1 MGFWSTFARCGTVFL
16 IAGSALLSLSCK
28 KEKARGN
35 VNPETLITMQSEDLS
50 MTVSKNGLKSYH
62 FTTPLMQQYGLAA
75 EPYTKYPDGVFV
87 QTFQDSTEVVEST
100 LRADEAI
107 NYEKRDLWMAS
118 GHVVASGSGNTLYT
132 EQLFWDAKTDRVY
145 SNVRVKVVDKDGEHY
160 GEGFESDKDL
170 KSWMFRDYEGTIAV
184 ETAPNEE
191 YDGAAGGPSD
201 ASAGEQTVPSGGRS
215 VGNGYAP
222 SRRQVLSPGWNP
234 TQGGGTLRPVPALKE
249 GDPGTENVFR
259 PESGE
264 EDERAEYMGSVIV
277 IAVVS
282 LLLSAFFSGMEIAFT
297 SSNKLKLEIDRKQD
311 GLFGRIADVFINNP
325 GQYITTMLVGNNI
338 VLVLYSLNMT
348 VIIHALADMWGLRL
362 GTGTWSVLLES
373 LISTVI
379 IIFVG
384 EFTPKAIVKLRPNA
398 YLRAFSVPLYFFYI
412 VLYPIAKF
420 ATWLSFGLLRL
431 FGIRVKDSDG
441 IKSFEKVDLENLLEE
456 NTETQSEQENEIRI
470 FQNALDFSD
479 ILVRDCMVP
488 RVDVEAVDVES
499 SIGEIYGRFIE
510 SQYSRIFVWDGSID
524 NIVGYVNIKSLFR
537 NPASIRDIM
546 IGVRYVPE
554 TMPAERLLEE
564 FTKNRISVAV
574 VIDEFGGTA
583 GIISLEDVLEEIFGE
598 IDDEHDTSDMVE
610 RQVAENEYVFSSR
623 LEVKYLNEKYGL
635 GIEESDEYETL
646 AGYIIS
652 NENGIPP
659 TGAEVSIGNK
669 LIRILK
675 SSSSRIELVKVR
687 LL

>member
-1 MGFWSTFARCGTVFL
+1 
-16 IAGSALLSLSCK
+16 
-28 KEKARGN
+28 
-35 VNPETLITMQSEDLS
+35 
-50 MTVSKNGLKSYH
+50 
-62 FTTPLMQQYGLAA
+62 
-75 EPYTKYPDGVFV
+75 
-87 QTFQDSTEVVEST
+87 
-100 LRADEAI
+100 
-107 NYEKRDLWMAS
+107 
-118 GHVVASGSGNTLYT
+118 
-132 EQLFWDAKTDRVY
+132 
-145 SNVRVKVVDKDGEHY
+145 
-160 GEGFESDKDL
+160 
-170 KSWMFRDYEGTIAV
+170 
-184 ETAPNEE
+184 
-191 YDGAAGGPSD
+191 
-201 ASAGEQTVPSGGRS
+201 
-215 VGNGYAP
+215 
-222 SRRQVLSPGWNP
+222 
-234 TQGGGTLRPVPALKE
+234 
-249 GDPGTENVFR
+249 
-259 PESGE
+259 
-264 EDERAEYMGSVIV
+264 MGSVIV

-499 SIGEIYGRFIE
+499 SIGEIYGRFFDRQHSRLCEYQE
-510 SQYSRIFVWDGSID
+510 SFPESRQYP
-524 NIVGYVNIKSLFR
+524 GYYDRRSLR
-537 NPASIRDIM
+537 AGDHACGAAARRVHQEQDI
-546 IGVRYVPE
+546 GGGRYRRVRR
-554 TMPAERLLEE
+554 TGGHHL
-564 FTKNRISVAV
+564 
-574 VIDEFGGTA
+574 FGGCA
-583 GIISLEDVLEEIFGE
+583 
-598 IDDEHDTSDMVE
+598 
-610 RQVAENEYVFSSR
+610 
-623 LEVKYLNEKYGL
+623 
-635 GIEESDEYETL
+635 
-646 AGYIIS
+646 
-652 NENGIPP
+652 
-659 TGAEVSIGNK
+659 
-669 LIRILK
+669 
-675 SSSSRIELVKVR
+675 
-687 LL
+687 

>member
-1 MGFWSTFARCGTVFL
+1 M
-16 IAGSALLSLSCK
+16 
-28 KEKARGN
+28 
-35 VNPETLITMQSEDLS
+35 
-50 MTVSKNGLKSYH
+50 
-62 FTTPLMQQYGLAA
+62 
-75 EPYTKYPDGVFV
+75 
-87 QTFQDSTEVVEST
+87 
-100 LRADEAI
+100 
-107 NYEKRDLWMAS
+107 
-118 GHVVASGSGNTLYT
+118 
-132 EQLFWDAKTDRVY
+132 
-145 SNVRVKVVDKDGEHY
+145 
-160 GEGFESDKDL
+160 
-170 KSWMFRDYEGTIAV
+170 
-184 ETAPNEE
+184 
-191 YDGAAGGPSD
+191 GAAARYGNL
-201 ASAGEQTVPSGGRS
+201 
-215 VGNGYAP
+215 VGTA
-222 SRRQVLSPGWNP
+222 
-234 TQGGGTLRPVPALKE
+234 
-249 GDPGTENVFR
+249 
-259 PESGE
+259 
-264 EDERAEYMGSVIV
+264 
-277 IAVVS
+277 
-282 LLLSAFFSGMEIAFT
+282 
-297 SSNKLKLEIDRKQD
+297 
-311 GLFGRIADVFINNP
+311 RIAD
-325 GQYITTMLVGNNI
+325 
-338 VLVLYSLNMT
+338 
-348 VIIHALADMWGLRL
+348 IHRHHHLRRGVHSEGYRQVAAQCL
-362 GTGTWSVLLES
+362 PQG
-373 LISTVI
+373 
-379 IIFVG
+379 F
-384 EFTPKAIVKLRPNA
+384 
-398 YLRAFSVPLYFFYI
+398 LRAALF
-412 VLYPIAKF
+412 LYPIAKF

-431 FGIRVKDSDG
+431 FGIQVKDSDG

-564 FTKNRISVAV
+564 FTKNKISVAV

>member
-1 MGFWSTFARCGTVFL
+1 
-16 IAGSALLSLSCK
+16 
-28 KEKARGN
+28 
-35 VNPETLITMQSEDLS
+35 
-50 MTVSKNGLKSYH
+50 
-62 FTTPLMQQYGLAA
+62 
-75 EPYTKYPDGVFV
+75 
-87 QTFQDSTEVVEST
+87 
-100 LRADEAI
+100 
-107 NYEKRDLWMAS
+107 
-118 GHVVASGSGNTLYT
+118 
-132 EQLFWDAKTDRVY
+132 
-145 SNVRVKVVDKDGEHY
+145 
-160 GEGFESDKDL
+160 
-170 KSWMFRDYEGTIAV
+170 
-184 ETAPNEE
+184 
-191 YDGAAGGPSD
+191 
-201 ASAGEQTVPSGGRS
+201 
-215 VGNGYAP
+215 
-222 SRRQVLSPGWNP
+222 
-234 TQGGGTLRPVPALKE
+234 
-249 GDPGTENVFR
+249 
-259 PESGE
+259 
-264 EDERAEYMGSVIV
+264 MGSVIV

-499 SIGEIYGRFIE
+499 SIGEI
-510 SQYSRIFVWDGSID
+510 
-524 NIVGYVNIKSLFR
+524 L
-537 NPASIRDIM
+537 
-546 IGVRYVPE
+546 
-554 TMPAERLLEE
+554 
-564 FTKNRISVAV
+564 
-574 VIDEFGGTA
+574 
-583 GIISLEDVLEEIFGE
+583 
-598 IDDEHDTSDMVE
+598 
-610 RQVAENEYVFSSR
+610 
-623 LEVKYLNEKYGL
+623 
-635 GIEESDEYETL
+635 
-646 AGYIIS
+646 
-652 NENGIPP
+652 
-659 TGAEVSIGNK
+659 
-669 LIRILK
+669 
-675 SSSSRIELVKVR
+675 
-687 LL
+687 

>member
-1 MGFWSTFARCGTVFL
+1 
-16 IAGSALLSLSCK
+16 
-28 KEKARGN
+28 
-35 VNPETLITMQSEDLS
+35 
-50 MTVSKNGLKSYH
+50 
-62 FTTPLMQQYGLAA
+62 
-75 EPYTKYPDGVFV
+75 
-87 QTFQDSTEVVEST
+87 
-100 LRADEAI
+100 
-107 NYEKRDLWMAS
+107 
-118 GHVVASGSGNTLYT
+118 
-132 EQLFWDAKTDRVY
+132 
-145 SNVRVKVVDKDGEHY
+145 
-160 GEGFESDKDL
+160 
-170 KSWMFRDYEGTIAV
+170 
-184 ETAPNEE
+184 
-191 YDGAAGGPSD
+191 
-201 ASAGEQTVPSGGRS
+201 
-215 VGNGYAP
+215 
-222 SRRQVLSPGWNP
+222 
-234 TQGGGTLRPVPALKE
+234 
-249 GDPGTENVFR
+249 
-259 PESGE
+259 
-264 EDERAEYMGSVIV
+264 MGSVIV

-431 FGIRVKDSDG
+431 FGIQVKDSDG

-564 FTKNRISVAV
+564 FTKNKISVAV

-598 IDDEHDTSDMVE
+598 IDDEHNTSDMVE

>member
-1 MGFWSTFARCGTVFL
+1 
-16 IAGSALLSLSCK
+16 
-28 KEKARGN
+28 
-35 VNPETLITMQSEDLS
+35 
-50 MTVSKNGLKSYH
+50 
-62 FTTPLMQQYGLAA
+62 
-75 EPYTKYPDGVFV
+75 
-87 QTFQDSTEVVEST
+87 
-100 LRADEAI
+100 
-107 NYEKRDLWMAS
+107 
-118 GHVVASGSGNTLYT
+118 
-132 EQLFWDAKTDRVY
+132 
-145 SNVRVKVVDKDGEHY
+145 
-160 GEGFESDKDL
+160 
-170 KSWMFRDYEGTIAV
+170 
-184 ETAPNEE
+184 
-191 YDGAAGGPSD
+191 
-201 ASAGEQTVPSGGRS
+201 
-215 VGNGYAP
+215 
-222 SRRQVLSPGWNP
+222 
-234 TQGGGTLRPVPALKE
+234 
-249 GDPGTENVFR
+249 
-259 PESGE
+259 
-264 EDERAEYMGSVIV
+264 MGSVIV

-412 VLYPIAKF
+412 VLSPIAKF

>member
-1 MGFWSTFARCGTVFL
+1 M
-16 IAGSALLSLSCK
+16 
-28 KEKARGN
+28 
-35 VNPETLITMQSEDLS
+35 
-50 MTVSKNGLKSYH
+50 
-62 FTTPLMQQYGLAA
+62 
-75 EPYTKYPDGVFV
+75 
-87 QTFQDSTEVVEST
+87 
-100 LRADEAI
+100 
-107 NYEKRDLWMAS
+107 
-118 GHVVASGSGNTLYT
+118 
-132 EQLFWDAKTDRVY
+132 DR
-145 SNVRVKVVDKDGEHY
+145 RIC
-160 GEGFESDKDL
+160 
-170 KSWMFRDYEGTIAV
+170 W
-184 ETAPNEE
+184 
-191 YDGAAGGPSD
+191 
-201 ASAGEQTVPSGGRS
+201 
-215 VGNGYAP
+215 
-222 SRRQVLSPGWNP
+222 RRIP
-234 TQGGGTLRPVPALKE
+234 
-249 GDPGTENVFR
+249 
-259 PESGE
+259 
-264 EDERAEYMGSVIV
+264 
-277 IAVVS
+277 
-282 LLLSAFFSGMEIAFT
+282 
-297 SSNKLKLEIDRKQD
+297 
-311 GLFGRIADVFINNP
+311 
-325 GQYITTMLVGNNI
+325 
-338 VLVLYSLNMT
+338 
-348 VIIHALADMWGLRL
+348 
-362 GTGTWSVLLES
+362 
-373 LISTVI
+373 
-379 IIFVG
+379 
-384 EFTPKAIVKLRPNA
+384 
-398 YLRAFSVPLYFFYI
+398 
-412 VLYPIAKF
+412 
-420 ATWLSFGLLRL
+420 
-431 FGIRVKDSDG
+431 
-441 IKSFEKVDLENLLEE
+441 
-456 NTETQSEQENEIRI
+456 ETQSEQENEIRI

-564 FTKNRISVAV
+564 FTKNKISVAV

>member
-1 MGFWSTFARCGTVFL
+1 MPT
-16 IAGSALLSLSCK
+16 
-28 KEKARGN
+28 
-35 VNPETLITMQSEDLS
+35 
-50 MTVSKNGLKSYH
+50 
-62 FTTPLMQQYGLAA
+62 
-75 EPYTKYPDGVFV
+75 
-87 QTFQDSTEVVEST
+87 
-100 LRADEAI
+100 
-107 NYEKRDLWMAS
+107 S
-118 GHVVASGSGNTLYT
+118 G
-132 EQLFWDAKTDRVY
+132 
-145 SNVRVKVVDKDGEHY
+145 
-160 GEGFESDKDL
+160 
-170 KSWMFRDYEGTIAV
+170 
-184 ETAPNEE
+184 
-191 YDGAAGGPSD
+191 
-201 ASAGEQTVPSGGRS
+201 
-215 VGNGYAP
+215 
-222 SRRQVLSPGWNP
+222 LSPC
-234 TQGGGTLRPVPALKE
+234 R
-249 GDPGTENVFR
+249 
-259 PESGE
+259 S
-264 EDERAEYMGSVIV
+264 I
-277 IAVVS
+277 
-282 LLLSAFFSGMEIAFT
+282 
-297 SSNKLKLEIDRKQD
+297 
-311 GLFGRIADVFINNP
+311 
-325 GQYITTMLVGNNI
+325 
-338 VLVLYSLNMT
+338 
-348 VIIHALADMWGLRL
+348 
-362 GTGTWSVLLES
+362 
-373 LISTVI
+373 
-379 IIFVG
+379 
-384 EFTPKAIVKLRPNA
+384 
-398 YLRAFSVPLYFFYI
+398 FYI

-431 FGIRVKDSDG
+431 FGIQVKDSDG

-524 NIVGYVNIKSLFR
+524 NIVGYVNIKSFFR

-564 FTKNRISVAV
+564 FTKNKISVAV

>member
-1 MGFWSTFARCGTVFL
+1 
-16 IAGSALLSLSCK
+16 
-28 KEKARGN
+28 
-35 VNPETLITMQSEDLS
+35 
-50 MTVSKNGLKSYH
+50 
-62 FTTPLMQQYGLAA
+62 
-75 EPYTKYPDGVFV
+75 
-87 QTFQDSTEVVEST
+87 
-100 LRADEAI
+100 
-107 NYEKRDLWMAS
+107 
-118 GHVVASGSGNTLYT
+118 
-132 EQLFWDAKTDRVY
+132 
-145 SNVRVKVVDKDGEHY
+145 
-160 GEGFESDKDL
+160 
-170 KSWMFRDYEGTIAV
+170 
-184 ETAPNEE
+184 
-191 YDGAAGGPSD
+191 
-201 ASAGEQTVPSGGRS
+201 
-215 VGNGYAP
+215 
-222 SRRQVLSPGWNP
+222 
-234 TQGGGTLRPVPALKE
+234 
-249 GDPGTENVFR
+249 
-259 PESGE
+259 
-264 EDERAEYMGSVIV
+264 MGSVIV

-398 YLRAFSVPLYFFYI
+398 YLRALSVPLYFFYI

-574 VIDEFGGTA
+574 VIYEFGGTA

>member
-1 MGFWSTFARCGTVFL
+1 
-16 IAGSALLSLSCK
+16 
-28 KEKARGN
+28 
-35 VNPETLITMQSEDLS
+35 
-50 MTVSKNGLKSYH
+50 
-62 FTTPLMQQYGLAA
+62 
-75 EPYTKYPDGVFV
+75 
-87 QTFQDSTEVVEST
+87 
-100 LRADEAI
+100 
-107 NYEKRDLWMAS
+107 
-118 GHVVASGSGNTLYT
+118 
-132 EQLFWDAKTDRVY
+132 
-145 SNVRVKVVDKDGEHY
+145 
-160 GEGFESDKDL
+160 
-170 KSWMFRDYEGTIAV
+170 
-184 ETAPNEE
+184 
-191 YDGAAGGPSD
+191 
-201 ASAGEQTVPSGGRS
+201 
-215 VGNGYAP
+215 
-222 SRRQVLSPGWNP
+222 
-234 TQGGGTLRPVPALKE
+234 
-249 GDPGTENVFR
+249 
-259 PESGE
+259 
-264 EDERAEYMGSVIV
+264 
-277 IAVVS
+277 
-282 LLLSAFFSGMEIAFT
+282 
-297 SSNKLKLEIDRKQD
+297 
-311 GLFGRIADVFINNP
+311 
-325 GQYITTMLVGNNI
+325 
-338 VLVLYSLNMT
+338 
-348 VIIHALADMWGLRL
+348 
-362 GTGTWSVLLES
+362 
-373 LISTVI
+373 
-379 IIFVG
+379 
-384 EFTPKAIVKLRPNA
+384 
-398 YLRAFSVPLYFFYI
+398 

-488 RVDVEAVDVES
+488 RVDVEAVDVD
-499 SIGEIYGRFIE
+499 GRFIE